1 MILLRVLLV
10 MPDYPKNFRY
20 GPKTQITLSPLGLE
34 YIAAHIQDIAE
45 TRIFDNRPSNL
56 KQLEQ
61 EIKNFKPD
69 YVGISVNFT
78 FQIYHANAIAK
89 IAKDNGSIT
98 IMGGWHPTLA
108 PENTLS
114 FPWVDIVI
122 RSEGELTFREL
133 LQKNDPQGVKGLSYK
148 RNGKIIHNPA
158 RELADLSHLRLPAR
172 HLSLQERRR
181 KYKFFGIPMEAMETS
196 RGCPFHCK
204 FCCIHNFYQHK
215 YRHRSTPHIM
225 QELHQLETMC
235 NFIYIIDDNFMVNPQ
250 HVEQLCDEIIKQR
263 VNLLFMTTARV
274 DMASKHREI
283 FEKMA
288 KAGFI
293 SLYLGIESYSD
304 KSLKNL
310 NKQFQFQEIKS
321 AVKILH
327 DLGFL
332 LQGNVILGANLD
344 DTVQDLESSLE
355 ISKSLDIDLLS
366 FSFLI
371 PYPGTELT
379 AEMENQG
386 LLLSKDWR
394 KYNWFTPLIK
404 YPHLTSEQLL
414 EYLERGYTEIPL
426 FRNPLQK
433 LLRLA
438 RARGLSFILPR
449 ICNMTTFKSTFSGIR
464 NIIRGS

>member
-1 MILLRVLLV
+1 MRVLLV

-20 GPKTQITLSPLGLE
+20 GPKTQIQLSPLGLE
-34 YIAAHIQDIAE
+34 YIAAHIQDVAE
-45 TRIFDNRPSNL
+45 TRIFDNRPSNQ
-56 KQLEQ
+56 KRLEQ
-61 EIKNFKPD
+61 EIQKFKPD

-78 FQIYHANAIAK
+78 FQIYHANSIAK
-89 IAKDNGSIT
+89 IAKDNGAVTVI
-98 IMGGWHPTLA
+98 GGWHPTLA
-108 PENTLS
+108 PDNTLS

-133 LQKNDPQGVKGLSYK
+133 LQKKDPQGVAGLSYK
-148 RNGKIIHNPA
+148 RDGKIIHNPV
-158 RELADLSHLRLPAR
+158 RELADLSRLRLPAR
-172 HLSLQERRR
+172 DYISAQERSR
-181 KYKFFGIPMEAMETS
+181 KYTFFGIPMEAMETS
-196 RGCPFHCK
+196 RGCPFNCK

-215 YRHRSTPHIM
+215 YRHRSVPHIM

-293 SLYLGIESYSD
+293 SLYLGIESYSN
-304 KSLKNL
+304 KSLQNL
-310 NKQFQFQEIKS
+310 NKQFDFQEIKS
-321 AVKILH
+321 AVKIFH

-344 DTVQDLESSLE
+344 DTIQDLESSLE

-394 KYNWFTPLIK
+394 KYNWFMPLIK

-414 EYLERGYTEIPL
+414 KYLERGYTELPL
-426 FRNPLQK
+426 FKNPLQK
-433 LLRLA
+433 IMRLV

-449 ICNMTTFKSTFSGIR
+449 ICTMTSFKSTFSGIR